1 MKAEKD
7 QYRLQVDE
15 QLTIDLDRKNL
26 DLEIF
31 EEEGNI
37 LRFRVDGKNY
47 EAECIKL
54 DAQKKVIT
62 ILLNGTP
69 FQINIQDH
77 IDLLIEE
84 MGLETSQNQ
93 DVKEILAPMPGQVQK
108 VLVEKGQ
115 EVNEGDGLLILVAM
129 KMENLIKSPIS
140 GIIDEVLIS
149 DEQIVDKNQEMITF
163 E

>member
-62 ILLNGTP
+62 IFLNGTP

>member
-1 MKAEKD
+1 VKAEKD

-62 ILLNGTP
+62 IFLNGTP